1 MKEKII
7 KLIESRIKSEFKKH
21 PDLDWAKIA
30 AIKIYRSLDNE
41 VCPNCESI

>member
-7 KLIESRIKSEFKKH
+7 KLIERRIKSEYKKH

-41 VCPNCESI
+41 VWTNCERI